1 MSSDIQQPIKK
12 KINEKELL
20 DSAEEV
26 IIGSEQGTTFPTKV
40 GSTLCNAL
48 IDTGATKSC
57 MSESYYKMLHLDNI
71 RSVMNTRVRSTTG
84 SNLSPL
90 GIFNCA
96 LKLGKTTFINDFIV
110 CQNLTR
116 PLILGKEFLMKNHIT
131 VRYADNV
138 RCVLNCQQE
147 EMVAT
152 IDITNTPQLKT
163 STSVLLPGRTLAVI
177 QVNSELTPEQTG
189 LIYEIQPYEVL
200 SEKYPN
206 IYVVPMIHNADTYI
220 PDTVSMVII
229 NFLSDDISISKGEIM
244 GFLQSQPI
252 DISEIRTETST
263 EPSSIGIGEDDAKEV
278 SPNQEEKKFIPSPT
292 DIEVHRKIN
301 LQDADV
307 SDEHKDA
314 FKELCHEF
322 KDIFLVDSGDIG
334 KTPLVEM
341 EINTGD
347 SPPITQRPYTLPLK
361 HAEWVQ
367 KELEILE
374 KAGVIVRSV
383 SPWASPIVV
392 VPKTS
397 APGEPPKRRLCVDYR
412 AINSLLPTVKKAF
425 SKAKGISTLVPLPK
439 IDEIYARLKDSK
451 IYSTFDMRSGYYHMV
466 LSEESRPKLAF
477 VSAYGKWEFKRC
489 PFGLAQAPAYFQ
501 RLVNEVLSGL
511 TFTFGYLDDILIFS
525 PDMETHL
532 KHLRILFERLRSTDL
547 KLKEVKC
554 NFLKKHIQY
563 LGHIISG
570 EGIAPVQEKLESI
583 QNMLP
588 PRNPKEVK
596 QFLGLIGYYRKF
608 VPCFSDLARPLNA
621 LTQKEIVFEWTQ
633 ICQKSFE
640 LLKTSLMSR
649 TYFDLP

>member
-1 MSSDIQQPIKK
+1 MPSVTTQPIE
-12 KINEKELL
+12 NEIIAKEHI

-40 GSTLCNAL
+40 GSTICNAL

-57 MSESYYKMLHLDNI
+57 MSESYCKTLQLESLHSL
-71 RSVMNTRVRSTTG
+71 VNTRVKSATG

-90 GIFNCA
+90 GIVNCP
-96 LKLGKTTFINDFIV
+96 LKLGNTTFVNDFIV

-116 PLILGKEFLMKNHIT
+116 PLILGKDFLMKNHIT
-131 VRYADNV
+131 VRYAENGK
-138 RCVLNCQQE
+138 CILKFQQE
-147 EMVAT
+147 EMVAAL
-152 IDITNTPQLKT
+152 DITNAPHLET
-163 STSVLLPGRTLAVI
+163 STTVCLPGRTLAVI
-177 QVNSELTPEQTG
+177 QVKSELKSEQTG
-189 LIYEIQPYEVL
+189 QIYEVQPNEEL
-200 SEKYPN
+200 SDKYPN

-220 PDTVSMVII
+220 PDTVPMVLI
-229 NFLSDDISISKGEIM
+229 NFSLDDVLIPKGEIM
-244 GFLQSQPI
+244 GFLQSQTI
-252 DISEIRTETST
+252 DISEIKTETST
-263 EPSSIGIGEDDAKEV
+263 EPSPVSIGEEDVRED
-278 SPNQEEKKFIPSPT
+278 SQNQEEKKFITSPA
-292 DIEVHRKIN
+292 DIEIHRKVN

-307 SDEHKDA
+307 SDEHQKA
-314 FKELCHEF
+314 FQDLCCEF
-322 KDIFLVDSGDIG
+322 NDIFSVDSGDIG

-341 EINTGD
+341 EIDTGD
-347 SPPITQRPYTLPLK
+347 SPPITQKPYTLPLK

-392 VPKTS
+392 VPKRS

-412 AINSLLPTVKKAF
+412 AINSLLPPVKKAF
-425 SKAKGISTLVPLPK
+425 SKAKGITTLVPLPK
-439 IDEIYARLKDSK
+439 IDEIYAHLKDSK

-466 LSEESRPKLAF
+466 LSEESRPKSAF

-511 TFTFGYLDDILIFS
+511 TFAFGYLDDILVFR

-532 KHLRILFERLRSTDL
+532 KHLRILFKRLRSADL

-563 LGHIISG
+563 VGHIISG
-570 EGIAPVQEKLESI
+570 EGITPVPEKLESI
-583 QNMLP
+583 QKMLP
-588 PRNPKEVK
+588 PTNPKEVK

-608 VPCFSDLARPLNA
+608 VPRFSDLA
-621 LTQKEIVFEWTQ
+621 
-633 ICQKSFE
+633 
-640 LLKTSLMSR
+640 
-649 TYFDLP
+649 

>member
-1 MSSDIQQPIKK
+1 
-12 KINEKELL
+12 
-20 DSAEEV
+20 
-26 IIGSEQGTTFPTKV
+26 
-40 GSTLCNAL
+40 
-48 IDTGATKSC
+48 
-57 MSESYYKMLHLDNI
+57 
-71 RSVMNTRVRSTTG
+71 
-84 SNLSPL
+84 
-90 GIFNCA
+90 
-96 LKLGKTTFINDFIV
+96 
-110 CQNLTR
+110 
-116 PLILGKEFLMKNHIT
+116 
-131 VRYADNV
+131 
-138 RCVLNCQQE
+138 
-147 EMVAT
+147 MVAAL
-152 IDITNTPQLKT
+152 DVTNTPQLRT
-163 STSVLLPGRTLAVI
+163 STSVLLPGRMLAVI
-177 QVNSELTPEQTG
+177 QVKSELKLEQTG
-189 LIYEIQPYEVL
+189 QVYEVQPNEVL

-206 IYVVPMIHNADTYI
+206 IYVVPMIHNVDTYI
-220 PDTVSMVII
+220 PDTVPMVII
-229 NFLSDDISISKGEIM
+229 NFSIDDISISKGEIM

-263 EPSSIGIGEDDAKEV
+263 EPSPISIGEDDVKEV
-278 SPNQEEKKFIPSPT
+278 SQNQKEKKFITSLT

-301 LQDADV
+301 LQDADI
-307 SDEHKDA
+307 SDEHQNA

-341 EINTGD
+341 EIDTGD
-347 SPPITQRPYTLPLK
+347 IPPISQKPYTLPLK

-392 VPKTS
+392 VPKRS
-397 APGEPPKRRLCVDYR
+397 APGEPPKRRLCVDYQ
-412 AINSLLPTVKKAF
+412 AINSLLPPVKKAF

-466 LSEESRPKLAF
+466 LSAESRPKSAF

-511 TFTFGYLDDILIFS
+511 TFTFGYLDDILVFS
-525 PDMETHL
+525 PDVETYL
-532 KHLRILFERLRSTDL
+532 KHLRILFERLRSADL

-583 QNMLP
+583 QKMIP

-608 VPCFSDLARPLNA
+608 VPRFSDLARPLNA
-621 LTQKEIVFEWTQ
+621 LT
-633 ICQKSFE
+633 
-640 LLKTSLMSR
+640 
-649 TYFDLP
+649 